1 LAALWFAVDMRTRAV
16 EIRPRKE
23 NGTLLNGVVWLLKT
37 TKEDFI
43 GENDR
48 ESPFQDGLT
57 RIYRPR
63 VINRWIAAQ
72 GGLFTVHRIIK
83 NEGFVP
89 FEKNRYFSG
98 RRVKFVIKPQTF
110 ASLRE
115 QLHSCG
121 VNRFSLF
128 PDLEGLCSH
137 LRWRYFERTASSKTK
152 ADEKQSRR

>member
-1 LAALWFAVDMRTRAV
+1 LWFAV
-16 EIRPRKE
+16 EKRPAKG
-23 NGTLLNGVVWLLKT
+23 NGTFLNGVVWLLKT

-48 ESPFQDGLT
+48 ESPFQNGVT
-57 RIYRPR
+57 RIYMPR
-63 VINRWIAAQ
+63 VINRRIAAQ
-72 GGLFTVHRIIK
+72 GGLFTVHKIIK

-89 FEKNRYFSG
+89 LERNRYFSG
-98 RRVKFVIKPQTF
+98 RLVKFVIKPQTF

-137 LRWRYFERTASSKTK
+137 LAWRYFERTASPKK
-152 ADEKQSRR
+152 IR